1 VLSNEPASAPS
12 APSRRRL
19 AITESHPILAILGGT
34 GALGT
39 GLGRRWAN
47 AGLDVII
54 GSRAREK
61 AAAAVQS
68 LKGRVPEGRLRAMEN
83 ADAARAA
90 DVAVLT
96 VPFAHHDSTLA
107 GLADALQ
114 GKILVDATVPLVPPK
129 VSRVQL
135 PPEGS
140 AAKAAQALLGD
151 GVTVVSAFQNVAA
164 DKLAKEDG
172 PLDCDVLVSGD
183 KREARETVIGL
194 AAAAGLKGWH
204 AGPLDNSVAAEALT
218 SVLIFM
224 NRHYRLDGAG
234 LRITGAPAPPEASD
248 R

>member
-1 VLSNEPASAPS
+1 MLSNVAASAPR
-12 APSRRRL
+12 APSWRRL
-19 AITESHPILAILGGT
+19 PITELRPTIAILGGT

-61 AAAAVQS
+61 AAAAVRL
-68 LKGRVPEGRLRAMEN
+68 LKGRVPTGRLRAMEN
-83 ADAARAA
+83 AAAARAA
-90 DVAVLT
+90 DVVVLT
-96 VPFAHHDSTLA
+96 IPFAHHETTLA

-164 DKLAKEDG
+164 DKLANEDG

-183 KREARETVIGL
+183 KREAREVVIGL
-194 AAAAGLKGWH
+194 VTSAGLKGWH

-224 NRHYRLDGAG
+224 NRHYRIDGAG
-234 LRITGAPAPPEASD
+234 LRITGAPASPEASE